1 LSAEIL
7 ASTEQKMGRALEA
20 MERDFEGFRTG
31 RASASLV
38 ERLPVEGGQRLGQL
52 ASISIPDPRQIVVQP
67 WDRHVLS
74 AIAKAITQSG
84 IGIRPTVDGS
94 AVRLYFPALT
104 EDRRRE
110 LVGLIHRRMEQA
122 RVEVRVLRH
131 EATAALRAGER
142 RQDLGA
148 DEAHRESE
156 LLQRMTDRFGA
167 EIDRLG
173 QVKVEH
179 ILDRSR

>member
-1 LSAEIL
+1 MSAEIL
-7 ASTEQKMGRALEA
+7 ALTEQKMGRAVEA
-20 MERDFEGFRTG
+20 MERDFEGIQTG

-38 ERLPVEGGQRLGQL
+38 EHLPVEGGRKLGHL
-52 ASISIPDPRQIVVQP
+52 ASISIPDPRQIVIQP

-84 IGIRPTVDGS
+84 IGLRPTVDGS
-94 AVRLYFPALT
+94 TVRLYFPALT

-110 LVGLIHRRMEQA
+110 LVGLVHRRMEQA
-122 RVEVRVLRH
+122 RVEVRAVRH
-131 EATAALRAGER
+131 EATAALRAGEKR
-142 RQDLGA
+142 RDVGA
-148 DEAHRESE
+148 DEARRESE

-173 QVKVEH
+173 RAKEAR
-179 ILDRSR
+179 ILER